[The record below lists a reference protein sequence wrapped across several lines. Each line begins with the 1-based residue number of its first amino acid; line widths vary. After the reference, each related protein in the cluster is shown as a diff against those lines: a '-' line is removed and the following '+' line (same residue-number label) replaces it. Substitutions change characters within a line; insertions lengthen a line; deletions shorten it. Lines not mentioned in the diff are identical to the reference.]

1 MTQCRFDSIDD
12 RLFEENHR
20 TNGVKISM
28 TKAPSPHNAPPPA
41 KPSFFLD
48 RRRFICGTGLT
59 LAGLAL
65 SYKSVAETPTAPPD
79 ASTDLSDWVNVRAQ
93 FGISPGYIHLSSF
106 FLASHPRIVRETI
119 DKYRRQLDENP
130 FLTVEEDVFGN
141 KWGVERA
148 VAEYLGGEEKEIAL
162 TDSTTMGL
170 ALVYHGLPIKEGQEI
185 LTTAHDHYSH
195 HESIRLAAERAGAR
209 MRKIRLFDDFES
221 ISADE
226 IVARIRKGISPATRV
241 VGVTWVHSSSG
252 LRLPIRRIADAIGEV
267 NRERA
272 EADRVLLV
280 VDGVHGLGAVD
291 ETVAEMGADFFVA
304 GTHKWLFGP
313 RGTGLIWAKTDT
325 WKKVR
330 PVIPAFA
337 AGPYQAWLRDQ
348 NPGETQ
354 AAWVTP
360 GGFHSFEHRWAL
372 PAAVE
377 FHRQIGRARVAERIH
392 ALNDLAKEGL
402 SGMKKVKVHTPR
414 DRQLSAGMICFD
426 IDGMR
431 PAAVVE
437 RLLAKNVIASE
448 TPYTN
453 SHARIAPSLLNSEEE
468 IDKTLRY
475 VHELT

>member
-1 MTQCRFDSIDD
+1 
-12 RLFEENHR
+12 
-20 TNGVKISM
+20 
-28 TKAPSPHNAPPPA
+28 
-41 KPSFFLD
+41 
-48 RRRFICGTGLT
+48 
-59 LAGLAL
+59 
-65 SYKSVAETPTAPPD
+65 
-79 ASTDLSDWVNVRAQ
+79 
-93 FGISPGYIHLSSF
+93 
-106 FLASHPRIVRETI
+106 
-119 DKYRRQLDENP
+119 
-130 FLTVEEDVFGN
+130 
-141 KWGVERA
+141 
-148 VAEYLGGEEKEIAL
+148 
-162 TDSTTMGL
+162 
-170 ALVYHGLPIKEGQEI
+170 
-185 LTTAHDHYSH
+185 YSH

-226 IVARIRKGISPATRV
+226 IVASTRKGSSPATRV

-252 LRLPIRRIADAIGEV
+252 LRLPMRRIADAISEV

-280 VDGVHGLGAVD
+280 VDGVQGLGAVN

-402 SGMKKVKVHTPR
+402 SGMK
-414 DRQLSAGMICFD
+414 
-426 IDGMR
+426 
-431 PAAVVE
+431 
-437 RLLAKNVIASE
+437 
-448 TPYTN
+448 
-453 SHARIAPSLLNSEEE
+453 
-468 IDKTLRY
+468 
-475 VHELT
+475 